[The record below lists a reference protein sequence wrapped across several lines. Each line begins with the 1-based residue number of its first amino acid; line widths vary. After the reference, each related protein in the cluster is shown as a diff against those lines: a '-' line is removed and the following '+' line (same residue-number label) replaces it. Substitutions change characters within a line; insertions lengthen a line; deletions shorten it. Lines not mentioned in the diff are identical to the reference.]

1 MPDTLEISSE
11 EVAAYEPLVYS
22 VGMRYS
28 GLDDVELDDL
38 LQEGRIAVWHTLQ
51 RGSLPSELQVGDA
64 CRKWVRK
71 CRRRGLSGFPDEEG
85 DG

>member
-1 MPDTLEISSE
+1 VTEVLDISSA
-11 EVAAYEPLVYS
+11 EVEAYEPLVYA
-22 VGMRYS
+22 VGMRYA

-38 LQEGRIAVWHTLQ
+38 LQEGRIAVWLTLR

-64 CRKWVRK
+64 CRKWCRK